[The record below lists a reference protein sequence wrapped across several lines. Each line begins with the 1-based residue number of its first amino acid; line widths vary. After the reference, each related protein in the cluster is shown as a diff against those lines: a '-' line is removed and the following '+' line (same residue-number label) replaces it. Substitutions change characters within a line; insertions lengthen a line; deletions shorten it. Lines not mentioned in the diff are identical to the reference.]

1 MKKYFSLED
10 FEVDQ
15 NNNFSVVTIG
25 MFDGVHLGHQKV
37 IETCCQIANSQNQQ
51 SVLVTFSNH
60 PSDYFYPNILTRTLL
75 SIEDKIKQ
83 LEKTNLDIVIVLPF
97 DKQLAS
103 LSAKEFVQTILLEKL
118 NCKSLVFGYDNHF
131 GKNREGS
138 PKFID
143 SQFKNRINSIIVN
156 EKSIEGDVVSSSR
169 IKILLQEG
177 NIKLANDYLG
187 YKYAISSCIVRGN
200 ALGRTIGFPTANY
213 DIAKI
218 NQVIPANGVYLT
230 CSTIEISGKKIS
242 SMGLTNI
249 GIRPTVSKS
258 FAISIET
265 FLLDFDLEIY
275 DCNIQTEFIQRI
287 RSEQKFE
294 TITDLKMQI
303 QQDKEHA
310 LSFFNKDSC
319 NYLKM

>member
-15 NNNFSVVTIG
+15 SINSSVVTIG

-37 IETCCQIANSQNQQ
+37 IDTCCQIANSQNQQ
-51 SVLVTFSNH
+51 SVLITFSNH
-60 PSDYFYPNILTRTLL
+60 PSDYFCPNTPTRTLL

-97 DKQLAS
+97 DIQLAS
-103 LSAKEFVQTILLEKL
+103 LSAEEFVQTILLEKL
-118 NCKSLVFGYDNHF
+118 NCNSLVFGYDNHF

-138 PKFID
+138 PQFID
-143 SQFKNRINSIIVN
+143 SQFKNRINSIVVN

-169 IKILLQEG
+169 IKILLQDG
-177 NIKLANDYLG
+177 NIKLANEYLG
-187 YKYAISSCIVRGN
+187 YKYAINSFVVRGN

-218 NQVIPANGVYLT
+218 NIVIPANGVYLT
-230 CSTIEISGKKIS
+230 CSTIEISGRRIS
-242 SMGLTNI
+242 KMGLTNI

-258 FAISIET
+258 FSVSIET
-265 FLLDFDLEIY
+265 YLLDFDLDIY
-275 DCNIQTEFIQRI
+275 DCIIHTEFILRI

-294 TITDLKMQI
+294 TITELKNQI
-303 QQDKEHA
+303 QEDKEHA
-310 LSFFNKDSC
+310 LS
-319 NYLKM
+319 YLTQIHVTA